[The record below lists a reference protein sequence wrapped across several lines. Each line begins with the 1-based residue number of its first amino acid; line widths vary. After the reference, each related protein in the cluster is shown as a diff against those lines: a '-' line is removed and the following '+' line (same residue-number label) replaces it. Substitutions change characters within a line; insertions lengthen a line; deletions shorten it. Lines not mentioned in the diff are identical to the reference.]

1 MNGAT
6 GATDAQGPAGQFGPS
21 GADVPIH
28 VPTIITV
35 RAHAPGVN
43 GDPGANITP
52 GLNGL
57 TGPLV
62 LRGLQYQLVTCL
74 TFKTIWIV
82 QNYLVVLE

>member
-35 RAHAPGVN
+35 RARAPGVN

-52 GLNGL
+52 GLND
-57 TGPLV
+57 
-62 LRGLQYQLVTCL
+62 
-74 TFKTIWIV
+74 
-82 QNYLVVLE
+82 